1 MVSRRWK
8 RLSTME
14 APLAGSVAQP
24 GGRCWSIMRDDGRR
38 GLRRWLARWALVA
51 RCRPPL
57 RRVSD
62 DIVTAG
68 LNSFRVWFGPVPGSP

>member
-24 GGRCWSIMRDDGRR
+24 GGRCWSMMRDDGRR
-38 GLRRWLARWALVA
+38 GLRRWLARLALVA
-51 RCRPPL
+51 RCC
-57 RRVSD
+57 RRESFSCGGGAA
-62 DIVTAG
+62 AG
-68 LNSFRVWFGPVPGSP
+68 RRSGDAPTMS